1 MEISGISS
9 VEADTAM
16 LAAPLSS
23 ANRYFAERP
32 FNDKLDRTRSPRGSM
47 SRVIELPGVR
57 GSCRGPHLPNLAVD
71 GRARRQDKVGKFAE
85 PRLERDAHFHTR
97 QVERMQ
103 RWGKSPPPEL
113 SIRRS

>member
-23 ANRYFAERP
+23 ANRYFAECP
-32 FNDKLDRTRSPRGSM
+32 LNDKLDRTRSPRFHVARHRAPG
-47 SRVIELPGVR
+47 REEELPRSAPAPTRQSTAAPGVKTKS
-57 GSCRGPHLPNLAVD
+57 GI
-71 GRARRQDKVGKFAE
+71 AE
-85 PRLERDAHFHTR
+85 PRLERDVHFHTR

-113 SIRRS
+113 SIRRG